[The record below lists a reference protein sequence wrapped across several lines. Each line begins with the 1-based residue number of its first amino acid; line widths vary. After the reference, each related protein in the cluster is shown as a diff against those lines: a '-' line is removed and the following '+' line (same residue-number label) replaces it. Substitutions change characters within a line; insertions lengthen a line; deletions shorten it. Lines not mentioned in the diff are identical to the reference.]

1 VGKALPTRLG
11 PFDVVDGMLAGDYST
26 EHQQDV
32 AEHFDVS
39 PITIRTLL
47 VNHGRIER
55 AEFAEEP
62 EAAAA

>member
-1 VGKALPTRLG
+1 
-11 PFDVVDGMLAGDYST
+11 MLAGDYST

-47 VNHGRIER
+47 VNHGRIDR
-55 AEFAEEP
+55 ADLAEEL
-62 EAAAA
+62 EVAAA